1 MKKLFAKIFAGALA
15 LTAAF
20 GFAAC
25 KEDDLKVDVYM
36 PDGAPA
42 LALAQMMQE
51 RDDDI
56 TYHVVEAGAMQGLV
70 TGTNPEA
77 DLAVMPVNLA
87 AKMLGSGENYT
98 LLGTVTHGNL
108 YLMSTDNTHTYNVGS
123 DLSALVGKTIGVIQ
137 MHNVPGLTFK
147 LILEKYDVEYKVI
160 ESMVHA
166 EETKVNL
173 VPVDNP
179 TTITPASGLDGYVV
193 AEPMASLKV
202 KGTASSAKPF
212 HIVGSLQNLYGGTN
226 GYPQAVLVAKNSVAK
241 NKEFVADFVEDVIE
255 AAAWLQKSET
265 TIDEIVNAISS
276 NLKEGLTPT
285 LSAGNLTK
293 EVIANCGVYFTKAN
307 VGKQEIIDFI
317 AALSQVQDVQYTL
330 NDNFFYQ
337 F

>member
-42 LALAQMMQE
+42 LALAEMMQE

-56 TYHVVEAGAMQGLV
+56 TYHVVKADKMQGLV
-70 TGTNPEA
+70 KDANSEA

-87 AKMLGSGENYT
+87 AKMLGSGDNYT

-108 YLMSTDNTHTYNVGS
+108 YLLSTDNTQTYYQGN
-123 DLSALVGKTIGVIQ
+123 DLNDLIGKTVGTIQ
-137 MHNVPGLTFK
+137 MTNVPGLTLK
-147 LILEKYDVEYKVI
+147 LILEKYDVPYQTITNV
-160 ESMVHA
+160 
-166 EETKVNL
+166 EEAAADKVNL
-173 VPVDNP
+173 IAVSDPA
-179 TTITPASGLDGYVV
+179 TISPALGYDAYLA
-193 AEPMASLKV
+193 AEPLASKKV
-202 KGTASSAKPF
+202 QATASAPKPL
-212 HIVGSLQNLYGGTN
+212 HLVGDLQSLYGGTN
-226 GYPQAVLVAKNSVAK
+226 GYPQAVLVAKNSVAQ
-241 NKEFVADFVEDVIE
+241 NREFVADFVEDVIE

-265 TIDEIVNAISS
+265 TIDEIVNAISR
-276 NLKEGLTPT
+276 NLEEGLAPT
-285 LSAGNLTK
+285 LTAGNLTK
-293 EVIANCGVYFTKAN
+293 GVIANCGVYFTKAN

-317 AALSQVQDVQYTL
+317 AALSQVQNVQYTL
-330 NDNFFYQ
+330 NDTFFYQ